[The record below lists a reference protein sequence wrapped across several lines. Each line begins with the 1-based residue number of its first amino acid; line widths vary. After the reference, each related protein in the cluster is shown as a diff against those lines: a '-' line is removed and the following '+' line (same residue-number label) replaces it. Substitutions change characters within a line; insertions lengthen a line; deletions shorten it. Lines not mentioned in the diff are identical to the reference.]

1 MKQSF
6 TDNHLEGENMFKKRK
21 SRFKIK
27 TTIGRTFLAI
37 GVLGLLWGP
46 PTEAMAVPIVVPG
59 TLAASEGNTNNAFP
73 FNLALLNKS
82 SQRYQQVYGSS
93 EFLAGQQL
101 ITQISFRPDEI
112 SGDPFV
118 SNLPNIQ
125 INLSTTTMLV
135 DGLSSTFANNVG
147 ADDTI
152 VHPLGA
158 LLLSSAD
165 VGGPPRAFDIV
176 INLTTPFLY
185 DPSLGNLLLDVRNVG
200 GGTTGVFDAVNSA
213 DDSVSRVWTSS
224 TNGVNDLTGIVD
236 TFGLVTQFT
245 VQPSTAPVPEP
256 STMLLLGSGL
266 VGLIGYRMRKVQ
278 A

>member
-1 MKQSF
+1 MKQF
-6 TDNHLEGENMFKKRK
+6 LANNRQEY
-21 SRFKIK
+21 KIK
-27 TTIGRTFLAI
+27 STIGHTFLTI
-37 GVLGLLWGP
+37 GVIGLLWGA
-46 PTEAMAVPIVVPG
+46 PTEAMAVPVVVPNA
-59 TLAASEGNTNNAFP
+59 LAASEGNSNNGFP
-73 FNLALLNKS
+73 FNIFPFPTPS
-82 SQRYQQVYGSS
+82 MRYQQVYASS
-93 EFLAGQQL
+93 EFAVGQQL
-101 ITQISFRPDEI
+101 ITQIAFRLDQ
-112 SGDPFV
+112 GKAPFASV
-118 SNLPNIQ
+118 LPNIQ